1 VARKAID
8 GPNLASTLNQS
19 AFNVGNAL
27 GPTLGAAAL
36 ALGFDYRAL
45 PWIGSALALLCAATA
60 LFSRALENGEP
71 VSVSD
76 GHPSAPLTE

>member
-1 VARKAID
+1 VRKAID

-36 ALGFDYRAL
+36 ALGFSYRAL
-45 PWIGSALALLCAATA
+45 PWIGCVLALLCAATA
-60 LFSRALENGEP
+60 ILSRTLENGESVP
-71 VSVSD
+71 VADGGPSVR
-76 GHPSAPLTE
+76 G